1 MIYLFLS
8 IFFTV
13 LVFVILKEFE
23 RYQLDNFQAIVV
35 SYFIAFA
42 IGVGFSEAAL
52 SVSYLIS
59 KPWLFGAMG
68 ISLLFIVVFNLMAIT
83 AQKGGL
89 SVMTVAGKMS
99 MVIPIIAG
107 VFLYKEDVG
116 LLKAIGVLL
125 ALLGVWFTCKKE
137 GGQKFDKRL
146 WYLPFFIFIGAGLA
160 DTLLNHMQTKFV
172 PVNEF
177 DVFSTSLFLFCG
189 LIGVLVFV
197 IRIVLGKIKLSPKS
211 WIGGLVL
218 GLPNYFS
225 IYYMVKALSQKQFGT
240 ALIFSANNLLVVL
253 CSVLLGLWLYKE
265 KLSKQNYIGL
275 GMSLLAIVFLY
286 FAVVI

>member
-35 SYFIAFA
+35 SYFVAFA

-125 ALLGVWFTCKKE
+125 ALFGVWFTCKKE

-146 WYLPFFIFIGAGLA
+146 WYLPFFIFIGAGLPPYFC
-160 DTLLNHMQTKFV
+160 FV
-172 PVNEF
+172 
-177 DVFSTSLFLFCG
+177 D
-189 LIGVLVFV
+189 
-197 IRIVLGKIKLSPKS
+197 
-211 WIGGLVL
+211 
-218 GLPNYFS
+218 
-225 IYYMVKALSQKQFGT
+225 
-240 ALIFSANNLLVVL
+240 
-253 CSVLLGLWLYKE
+253 
-265 KLSKQNYIGL
+265 
-275 GMSLLAIVFLY
+275 
-286 FAVVI
+286 